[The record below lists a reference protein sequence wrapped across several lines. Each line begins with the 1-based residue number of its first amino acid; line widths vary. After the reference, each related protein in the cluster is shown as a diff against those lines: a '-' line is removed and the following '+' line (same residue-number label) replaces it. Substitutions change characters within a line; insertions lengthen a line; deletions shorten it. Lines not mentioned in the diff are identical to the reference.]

1 MEQPPPIDT
10 DNMEDYTAIH
20 ISALSFSLSNVYRIY
35 HEGIPIAEV
44 CKEYLKSAS
53 LTSRA
58 VIAYP
63 IGENEKADL
72 SNGVILQLADRKDTI
87 CGGRISWNTD
97 DYGFTYTKGEYTGI
111 DKLYIDNNHKLLLDK
126 PENAIK
132 VNVACYTLRDIRKG
146 VSTEYPI
153 VKIGAQYWM
162 GKELH
167 ATTYRDGAPLK
178 TE

>member
-1 MEQPPPIDT
+1 MKKT
-10 DNMEDYTAIH
+10 
-20 ISALSFSLSNVYRIY
+20 
-35 HEGIPIAEV
+35 
-44 CKEYLKSAS
+44 
-53 LTSRA
+53 
-58 VIAYP
+58 
-63 IGENEKADL
+63 DL

-153 VKIGAQYWM
+153 VKIEPNTGWVKSSM
-162 GKELH
+162 PPPTVTEL
-167 ATTYRDGAPLK
+167 P
-178 TE
+178 

>member
-1 MEQPPPIDT
+1 MEQPPSHRHRQYGRLHCHT
-10 DNMEDYTAIH
+10 YLR
-20 ISALSFSLSNVYRIY
+20 SLLSLSNVYRIY

-167 ATTYRDGAPLK
+167 ATTYRDELP
-178 TE
+178 